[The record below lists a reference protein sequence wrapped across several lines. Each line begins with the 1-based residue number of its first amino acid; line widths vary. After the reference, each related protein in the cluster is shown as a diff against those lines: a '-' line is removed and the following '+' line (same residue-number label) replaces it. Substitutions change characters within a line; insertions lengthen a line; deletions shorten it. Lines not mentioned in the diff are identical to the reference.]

1 MRDPEQVGQLTF
13 DALLVDAAVANQV
26 RGHDRRFGHLPGT
39 MEAAVPYFQDL
50 IARHHRA
57 MFGGD
62 AALVERLRGE
72 AHDLARKLNGYE
84 AGILADED
92 APGCVLA
99 RLTRA
104 EAGTVPQ
111 WGQVGSFEIRHRTM
125 RVRIE
130 LEGLFGIGAL
140 NMSWLS
146 FSAHAIEKG
155 RPFLSDTGYRSF
167 QGTGGLLAA
176 GYTPDTFAAGVVGEY
191 VERELKGQLFQ
202 IRSVDGPKLEDEA
215 GAWSSSQENS

>member
-13 DALLVDAAVANQV
+13 DALLVDAAAANQV

-39 MEAAVPYFQDL
+39 MEAAVPYFRDL

-57 MFGGD
+57 MLDGD
-62 AALVERLRGE
+62 GAVVERLRGE

-84 AGILADED
+84 AGILAGED
-92 APGCVLA
+92 APGCMLA
-99 RLTRA
+99 RQTRA
-104 EAGTVPQ
+104 EAGTVPL
-111 WGQVGSFEIRHRTM
+111 WGQAGSFELRHKTM

-130 LEGLFGIGAL
+130 MEGLFGIGAL
-140 NMSWLS
+140 HISWLS

-167 QGTGGLLAA
+167 QGTGGPLVA
-176 GYTPDTFAAGVVGEY
+176 GYTPDTFAAGIVGGY
-191 VERELKGQLFQ
+191 VERELKGRLFR
-202 IRSVDGPKLEDEA
+202 IRSSHDR
-215 GAWSSSQENS
+215 